1 MRILYNRC
9 QWIYIGQKL
18 KSSLI
23 EIYLNQRYTNEFL
36 NNKIII
42 FSNNLSHNIY
52 SFTINSNSH
61 LRINIWRLFQSRRR
75 MQNKIRIRNEWKMK
89 KKKEKKQTEKIKFK
103 GETGRGILIPPVEIR
118 TCDPRIIA
126 PSL

>member
-42 FSNNLSHNIY
+42 LSNNLSHNIY